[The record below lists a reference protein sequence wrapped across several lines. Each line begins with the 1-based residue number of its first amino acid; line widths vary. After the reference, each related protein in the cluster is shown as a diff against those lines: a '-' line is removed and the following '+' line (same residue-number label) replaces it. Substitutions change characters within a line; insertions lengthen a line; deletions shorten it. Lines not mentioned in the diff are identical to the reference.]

1 MFSNNFATI
10 GSGDGKRRM
19 IYADY
24 TSSTPV
30 LPEVMQEMLPYF
42 DELYA
47 NPSSLND
54 FALKARRAVEEARER
69 VANLLGASAEEIIFT
84 SGGAEANNLAI
95 KGFIHANRARGKHV
109 VVSAVEHYSVM
120 HPLQSLAR
128 EGVQVTRVGV
138 DEHGRVRVEELERAI
153 REDTILISVQHA
165 NHEVGSLQPIREV
178 AEIAEERGIAL
189 HCDGVSSAGVVPA
202 KVEEL
207 GVDMYTLSAHR
218 FYGPKGV
225 GALYLARGTRLLPLI
240 EGGIQ
245 ERGYRAGTENV
256 PGIVGMGKAAELAER
271 EMRSRLEKL
280 RRLRQ
285 RFLAEFQEEVPEAKI
300 NGHPGEVNPMY
311 AHISVA
317 GVEGET
323 VVAELSAR
331 GVHITSGSPCM
342 ARAAKASHVLAAMG
356 LSAELIRGAV
366 LFSLGV
372 PMSEADVVRLAQE
385 AGEVIRRL
393 RGE

>member
-1 MFSNNFATI
+1 MEA
-10 GSGDGKRRM
+10 RRM
-19 IYADY
+19 LYADY

-30 LPEVMQEMLPYF
+30 LPEVKREMLPYL

-47 NPSSLND
+47 NPSSLHD
-54 FALKARRAVEEARER
+54 LALKVRRAVDQARER
-69 VANLLGASAEEIIFT
+69 VAQLLGASAEEIIFT

-95 KGFIHANRARGKHV
+95 KGVVQANKARGRHV
-109 VVSAVEHYSVM
+109 VVSAVEHYSIM

-138 DEHGRVRVEELERAI
+138 DEHGRVRVEELEQAI
-153 REDTILISVQHA
+153 RDDTILISVQHA
-165 NHEVGSLQPIREV
+165 NHEVGTLQPIKEV
-178 AEIAEERGIAL
+178 AEIAEERGITF

-207 GVDMYTLSAHR
+207 GVDIYTLSAHR
-218 FYGPKGV
+218 FYGPKGA
-225 GALYLARGTRLLPLI
+225 GALYVARGVRLLPLI

-256 PGIVGMGKAAELAER
+256 PGIVGMGKAAELAEK
-271 EMRSRLEKL
+271 EMPSRLEKL
-280 RRLRQ
+280 HKLRA
-285 RFLAEFQEEVPEAKI
+285 RFLEVLREEVPDAKI
-300 NGHPGEVNPMY
+300 NGHPSEVNPMY

-323 VVAELSAR
+323 VVAELSAK
-331 GVHITSGSPCM
+331 GIYITSGSPCM

-356 LSAELIRGAV
+356 LSAELIRGAM
-366 LFSLGV
+366 LFSLGI
-372 PMSEADVVRLAQE
+372 PMSEEEAERLARE

-393 RGE
+393 RGG

>member
-1 MFSNNFATI
+1 ML
-10 GSGDGKRRM
+10 
-19 IYADY
+19 YADY

-30 LPEVMQEMLPYF
+30 LPEVKREMLPYF

-47 NPSSLND
+47 NPSSLHD

-95 KGFIHANRARGKHV
+95 KGVVQANKARGRHV
-109 VVSAVEHYSVM
+109 VVSAVEHYSIM

-138 DEHGRVRVEELERAI
+138 DEHGRVRVEELEQAI

-165 NHEVGSLQPIREV
+165 NHEVGSLQPIKEV
-178 AEIAEERGIAL
+178 AEIAEERGITF

-207 GVDMYTLSAHR
+207 GVDIYTLSAHR

-256 PGIVGMGKAAELAER
+256 PGIVGMGKAAELAEK
-271 EMRSRLEKL
+271 EMESRLEKL

-285 RFLAEFQEEVPEAKI
+285 RFIAEFLEEVPEAKI
-300 NGHPGEVNPMY
+300 NGHPSEVNPMY

-323 VVAELSAR
+323 VVAELSAK
-331 GVHITSGSPCM
+331 GIYITSGSPCM

-356 LSAELIRGAV
+356 LSAELIRGSM
-366 LFSLGV
+366 LFSLGI
-372 PMSEADVVRLAQE
+372 PMSEEEAEKLARE

-393 RGE
+393 RGG

>member
-1 MFSNNFATI
+1 MEA
-10 GSGDGKRRM
+10 RRM
-19 IYADY
+19 LYADY

-30 LPEVMQEMLPYF
+30 LPEVKREMLPYL

-47 NPSSLND
+47 NPSSLHD
-54 FALKARRAVEEARER
+54 LALRVRRAVEEARAR
-69 VANLLGASAEEIIFT
+69 VAQLLGASAEEIIFT

-95 KGFIHANRARGKHV
+95 KGVVQANKARGRHV
-109 VVSAVEHYSVM
+109 VVSAVEHYSIM

-138 DEHGRVRVEELERAI
+138 DAHGRVRVEELEQAI

-165 NHEVGSLQPIREV
+165 NHEVGTLQPIREV
-178 AEIAEERGIAL
+178 AEIAEERGITF
-189 HCDGVSSAGVVPA
+189 HCDGVSGAGVVPA
-202 KVEEL
+202 KVDEL
-207 GVDMYTLSAHR
+207 GVDIYTLSAHR

-225 GALYLARGTRLLPLI
+225 GALYLARGVRLLPLI

-271 EMRSRLEKL
+271 EMQFRLKKL
-280 RRLRQ
+280 RGLRE
-285 RFLAEFQEEVPEAKI
+285 RFLKVLREEVPDARV
-300 NGHPGEVNPMY
+300 NGHPSEVNPMY

-317 GVEGET
+317 GIEGET

-331 GVHITSGSPCM
+331 GVYITSGSPCM

-356 LSAELIRGAV
+356 LGAELIRGAM
-366 LFSLGV
+366 LFSLGI
-372 PMSEADVVRLAQE
+372 PMSEEEAERLAAE

-393 RGE
+393 RGG

>member
-1 MFSNNFATI
+1 M
-10 GSGDGKRRM
+10 
-19 IYADY
+19 YADY

-30 LPEVMQEMLPYF
+30 LPEVKREMLPYF

-47 NPSSLND
+47 NPSSLHD

-95 KGFIHANRARGKHV
+95 KGVVQANKARGRHV
-109 VVSAVEHYSVM
+109 VVSAVEHYSIM

-138 DEHGRVRVEELERAI
+138 DEHGRVRVEELEQAI

-165 NHEVGSLQPIREV
+165 NHEVGSLQPIKEV
-178 AEIAEERGIAL
+178 AEIAEERGITF

-207 GVDMYTLSAHR
+207 GVDIYTLSAHR

-256 PGIVGMGKAAELAER
+256 PGIVGMGKAAELAEK
-271 EMRSRLEKL
+271 EMESRLEKL

-285 RFLAEFQEEVPEAKI
+285 RFIAEFLEEVPEAKI
-300 NGHPGEVNPMY
+300 NGHPSEVNPMY

-323 VVAELSAR
+323 VVAELSAK
-331 GVHITSGSPCM
+331 GIYITSGSPCM

-356 LSAELIRGAV
+356 LSAELIRGSM
-366 LFSLGV
+366 LFSLGI
-372 PMSEADVVRLAQE
+372 PMSEEEAEKLARE

-393 RGE
+393 RGG